1 MASRQGC
8 CGGGTHY
15 PSGDLGLSGR
25 LTIRTGLAERQS
37 HPFTALRFRAM
48 LVSPLSFLARSGRVL
63 EVVCSQPLLSV
74 KGISCASKRRTGSAH
89 PNLNYLDS
97 FLTEVT

>member
-8 CGGGTHY
+8 CGGGTRY

-37 HPFTALRFRAM
+37 HPFAILRFQTM

-63 EVVCSQPLLSV
+63 EV
-74 KGISCASKRRTGSAH
+74 ICAL
-89 PNLNYLDS
+89 NLS
-97 FLTEVT
+97 FL